1 MSINGLRL
9 YALSHYNIQLL
20 VIKDFLIIKSL
31 FDLLL
36 QYLEMRFSKR
46 TRQLVTITFII
57 NQFLMLPVYM
67 FVPSLAFS
75 QGIMKIDFNRRR
87 VTG

>member
-1 MSINGLRL
+1 
-9 YALSHYNIQLL
+9 
-20 VIKDFLIIKSL
+20 
-31 FDLLL
+31 
-36 QYLEMRFSKR
+36 MRFSKR

-87 VTG
+87 VSG